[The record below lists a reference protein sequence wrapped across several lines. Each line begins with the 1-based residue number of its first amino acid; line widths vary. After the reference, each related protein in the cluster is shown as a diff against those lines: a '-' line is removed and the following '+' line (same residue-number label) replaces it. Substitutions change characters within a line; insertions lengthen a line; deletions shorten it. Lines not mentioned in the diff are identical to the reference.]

1 MENFKT
7 ITEDVEGYE
16 LVEKKS
22 KFIASLY
29 IVNSV
34 QEAEEKIKQV
44 KKKFYDAKH
53 NCSAYVINQ
62 NGEITKKSSDDGEPS
77 GTAGAPMLEILEKNN
92 FANVL
97 VVVTRYFGGILL
109 GTGGLVR
116 AYSDSLKGA
125 IKNATI
131 AYQEPGYELEVTL
144 EYSDLEN
151 FKYYCGKNNIRIID
165 NEYLDNVICKIELN
179 IDEKDKLEDDY
190 KNQNSLKIKKID
202 KIRQKNI
209 SALS

>member
-109 GTGGLVR
+109 GTC
-116 AYSDSLKGA
+116 Y
-125 IKNATI
+125 
-131 AYQEPGYELEVTL
+131 
-144 EYSDLEN
+144 
-151 FKYYCGKNNIRIID
+151 
-165 NEYLDNVICKIELN
+165 
-179 IDEKDKLEDDY
+179 
-190 KNQNSLKIKKID
+190 
-202 KIRQKNI
+202 
-209 SALS
+209 

>member
-1 MENFKT
+1 ME
-7 ITEDVEGYE
+7 
-16 LVEKKS
+16 
-22 KFIASLY
+22 
-29 IVNSV
+29 
-34 QEAEEKIKQV
+34 
-44 KKKFYDAKH
+44 
-53 NCSAYVINQ
+53 
-62 NGEITKKSSDDGEPS
+62 
-77 GTAGAPMLEILEKNN
+77 
-92 FANVL
+92 
-97 VVVTRYFGGILL
+97 R
-109 GTGGLVR
+109 
-116 AYSDSLKGA
+116 A